1 MKKKIAFGILLCLA
15 MLTATPVFAYNETS
29 YMLGPNAYCGGWSSS
44 GITNISSPSYSS
56 VRGDK
61 TYTYFNYLGTLRTVS
76 VAGNREIFIN
86 LMESDVDPNE
96 DDLVKTY
103 VGTIEQRTLTKIKYR
118 DTTTTGNIDSSGD
131 NTVELYISQNM
142 DYLPGD
148 VEFGDN
154 GPLFYYKFRV
164 D

>member
-1 MKKKIAFGILLCLA
+1 M
-15 MLTATPVFAYNETS
+15 
-29 YMLGPNAYCGGWSSS
+29 
-44 GITNISSPSYSS
+44 
-56 VRGDK
+56 
-61 TYTYFNYLGTLRTVS
+61 GTLRTVS

-131 NTVELYISQNM
+131 NTVELYEN
-142 DYLPGD
+142 
-148 VEFGDN
+148 
-154 GPLFYYKFRV
+154 
-164 D
+164 